1 MMAMDAAAGLRTG
14 DALHLACALEA
25 KAQGIAT
32 LDTILAKNAKR
43 FKLKLVAI

>member
-1 MMAMDAAAGLRTG
+1 MMAMDAAAGLRAG

-25 KAQGIAT
+25 KAQGIVT
-32 LDTILAKNAKR
+32 LDTILAKNATR